1 MKEEVIEMTVV
12 VVWKW
17 VVKPEKQEEHNR
29 MMQRYL
35 KWIKEN
41 PIKELKSFKIF
52 TQTFGGIA
60 GSYVELLEY
69 DSFADYEKVQARLLK
84 DKEYM
89 EILREF
95 MLVVEPAE
103 LCIDAWNTVM

>member
-1 MKEEVIEMTVV
+1 MAVI

-17 VVKPEKQEEHNR
+17 VVKPEKQAEHNR

-35 KWIKEN
+35 KWIKAN
-41 PIKELKSFKIF
+41 PIKEVKSMKVFN
-52 TQTFGGIA
+52 QTFGGIY

-69 DSFADYEKVQARLLK
+69 DSLADYEKVQARLLK

-89 EILREF
+89 E
-95 MLVVEPAE
+95 MLQELLLVSEPSE
-103 LCIDAWNTVM
+103 LCIDVWNAVM

>member
-17 VVKPEKQEEHNR
+17 VVKSEKQEEHNR

-41 PIKELKSFKIF
+41 PIKELKSFKVF

-89 EILREF
+89 EILQEF
-95 MLVVEPAE
+95 MLVIDPAK
-103 LCIDAWNTVM
+103 LSVNVWNAVI